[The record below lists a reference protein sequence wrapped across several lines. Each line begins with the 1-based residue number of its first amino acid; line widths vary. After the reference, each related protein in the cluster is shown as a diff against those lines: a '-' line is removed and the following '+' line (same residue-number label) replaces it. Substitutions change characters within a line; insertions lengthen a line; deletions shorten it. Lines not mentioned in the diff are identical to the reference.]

1 MEFFLVFSACQGS
14 TKRKKEVAFY
24 KSDLTSKSLE
34 PSTQILM
41 EKIKA
46 VVVEKDEPQ
55 CRDMC
60 FHFSHFCPT
69 STGNLIKSKYFTF
82 LETKSPPQTKSSRL
96 AP

>member
-1 MEFFLVFSACQGS
+1 MEFFWYFPLVRVQQKG
-14 TKRKKEVAFY
+14 KKEVAFY
-24 KSDLTSKSLE
+24 KSQLTFKSLE
-34 PSTQILM
+34 PSTQTLM

-60 FHFSHFCPT
+60 FHFGHFCRT

-96 AP
+96 GP